1 MPVSAHH
8 CNAILR
14 QAPELI
20 YDAVCNAA
28 PTPAY
33 EGGRQPKGHP
43 VNTLPGPDLRGLRP
57 PPWEERERYGSLNAL
72 VLTIRLVLL
81 SPGRMF
87 GQMPVGLGLVQPLL
101 FAVALAL
108 IGALFDWMWSLTVGE
123 NLRAILPANLD
134 RLLGGRYVTAA
145 HFLLS
150 PVVVVL
156 LVFLRAAVFHGML
169 LLVGGN
175 RLGFEA
181 TFRVVAYT
189 RATRLLSILP
199 ICGVALG
206 MIWELAVTI
215 IGLARIHGCAEW
227 KAIVAVLAPALLAL
241 LIGGAFGVF
250 LAGLAAVS

>member
-1 MPVSAHH
+1 MQQP
-8 CNAILR
+8 
-14 QAPELI
+14 PE
-20 YDAVCNAA
+20 N
-28 PTPAY
+28 
-33 EGGRQPKGHP
+33 ES
-43 VNTLPGPDLRGLRP
+43 LPSPELRGLRP
-57 PPWEERERYGSLNAL
+57 PPWEERERYGVLNAL

-87 GQMPVGLGLVQPLL
+87 GRMPVGMGLTQPLL

-123 NLRAILPANLD
+123 SLARILPGDLS
-134 RLLGGRYVTAA
+134 RLLGGRYLTAA

-156 LVFLRAAVFHGML
+156 LVFLRAGLFHAVLRL
-169 LLVGGN
+169 LGGS

-199 ICGVALG
+199 VCGAALG

-215 IGLARIHGCAEW
+215 IGLARIHDCPEW
-227 KAIVAVLAPALLAL
+227 KAIVAVLLPAVLLLMA
-241 LIGGAFGVF
+241 GGAFGTF
-250 LAGLAAVS
+250 LLGMAAIS